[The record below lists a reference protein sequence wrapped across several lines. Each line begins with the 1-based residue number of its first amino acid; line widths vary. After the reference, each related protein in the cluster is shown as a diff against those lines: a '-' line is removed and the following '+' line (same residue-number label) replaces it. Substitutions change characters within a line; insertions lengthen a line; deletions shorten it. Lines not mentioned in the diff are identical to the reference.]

1 MRKDFIDILCWLGL
15 VVFLLASVM
24 VSTAALSAPAQ
35 QCGPLQQ
42 MLAQLSS
49 TYRESALFTG
59 AVKDGVSVIIT
70 ANPQGSTWTALL
82 SDGAGNPCI
91 VALGPGWQPGGVPA
105 VLGEEG

>member
-1 MRKDFIDILCWLGL
+1 MRLDFIDVVCWLAL
-15 VVFLLASVM
+15 AVFLGGSVF
-24 VSTAALSAPAQ
+24 VSTAALSAPA

-70 ANPQGSTWTALL
+70 ANPEGSTWTALQL
-82 SDGAGNPCI
+82 DGAGNACI
-91 VALGPGWQPGGVPA
+91 VALGPGWQPGVLPA
-105 VLGEEG
+105 ALGTEG